1 MACPDRRVKGWAE
14 PMEDSDSLKGH
25 GALNRLHA
33 PVGLKGNLSA
43 AVGLKQAQRGGHGH
57 AYGCQGGQA
66 VRAVT
71 LVHGVSME
79 LVRGSPSG
87 ENKGEPGRCM

>member
-1 MACPDRRVKGWAE
+1 MSGSQGEGLGRADGG
-14 PMEDSDSLKGH
+14 LGFTKGH